1 MRFDFSISHVA
12 GKDLNIADTLSRA
25 PVENMSQSNTDFE
38 NETKAFVDVVM
49 SNLPASQNRIEL
61 IKTESAKDE
70 ICRKLISY
78 CRDGWPEK
86 SKLDEKLRPYWTM
99 HGEFTVH
106 DNLLFKGT
114 RIVIPHSL
122 QNEILNRVHDGHQGI
137 VKCRERA
144 RSSVWWLGLSSQ
156 LEAVVK
162 NCQKCIENTNDHAE
176 PLLPTEFP
184 KRPWQ
189 KVASD
194 LFELNG
200 QMYLLVID
208 YFSRYIE
215 IAKLFNTSSQSVIN
229 HLKSIFARHGIP
241 ECFMSDGGPQ
251 YVSFVFKQFAQ
262 LYGFQHIVSS
272 PRYAQSNGLA
282 ERGVQTI
289 KMMLKK
295 SDDPYIALL
304 SYRATPLANGHSPA
318 ELLMGRKLQTLL
330 PIAPKQLKPKLPI
343 FRSLRENVKTKT

>member
-1 MRFDFSISHVA
+1 MAYASRSMSDTEMRYAQIEKEALAITWACEKFSNYLIGTKFKLETDHKPLVPLLSTKDLAELPARIQRFKMRLMRFDFSISHVA

-25 PVENMSQSNTDFE
+25 PVENMSQSDTDFE

-70 ICRKLISY
+70 ICRNLISY

-99 HGEFTVH
+99 QGEFTVH

-144 RSSVWWLGLSSQ
+144 RSSVLWLGLSSE

-229 HLKSIFARHGIP
+229 HLKSI
-241 ECFMSDGGPQ
+241 
-251 YVSFVFKQFAQ
+251 
-262 LYGFQHIVSS
+262 
-272 PRYAQSNGLA
+272 
-282 ERGVQTI
+282 
-289 KMMLKK
+289 
-295 SDDPYIALL
+295 
-304 SYRATPLANGHSPA
+304 
-318 ELLMGRKLQTLL
+318 
-330 PIAPKQLKPKLPI
+330 
-343 FRSLRENVKTKT
+343 